1 MKLTIG
7 NSAHLLNL
15 PIAFIKPCT
24 SSKVLCYLFHQV
36 VTGEFSW
43 VDALGT
49 RHVTV
54 YRADENG
61 YHILQ
66 MRKEL
71 GFVNITP
78 NNLQPKKK
86 VAEREN
92 KVAIANS
99 RGAKLLERNR
109 SFQNQPNEVTF
120 K

>member
-1 MKLTIG
+1 MFST
-7 NSAHLLNL
+7 
-15 PIAFIKPCT
+15 
-24 SSKVLCYLFHQV
+24 QV

-61 YHILQ
+61 YHILE

-71 GFVNITP
+71 GFVNIIP
-78 NNLQPKKK
+78 NNLQQKKK

-109 SFQNQPNEVTF
+109 SFQNQPNEVTVNRNP
-120 K
+120 KEYS